1 MREKLLDIIK
11 HTSGLGFVE
20 SVRVTGTD
28 DKTVFEAMDDERTII
43 IRAELKEAEP
53 ALKGEFGMR
62 NLSLLQGLLNYA
74 PYRADTANLEIKRKE
89 RNGVEAPEQ
98 LVFTTEGGKDRA
110 DFRFM
115 SASLLP
121 AQATLKQNNWDVTI
135 DPTDSKINEFST
147 LASLYSSIEQFFSV
161 KTTDGNLEFH
171 IGDAA
176 GSNHSASMTFAD
188 TVKGSITTTMFWP
201 INQVLTVLKVG
212 KTEKPQLS
220 IMNLGALRINL
231 ETEYANYSM
240 ILPARKK

>member
-28 DKTVFEAMDDERTII
+28 TSTVFEAMDDERTII
-43 IRAELKEAEP
+43 IRAELKQPEP
-53 ALKGEFGMR
+53 SLKGEFGMR
-62 NLSLLQGLLNYA
+62 NLGMLQGLLNHA
-74 PYRADTANLEIKRKE
+74 PYKADGAKIDIKRKE

-98 LVFTTEGGKDRA
+98 FVFTAESGKDTA

-121 AQATLKQNNWDVTI
+121 AQAQLKHNTWDVSVE
-135 DPTDSKINEFST
+135 PTDSKVQEFAN
-147 LASLYSSIEQFFSV
+147 LASIFGGIEQFFSV
-161 KTTDGNLEFH
+161 TTADGDLQIQ
-171 IGDAA
+171 IGDPN
-176 GSNHSASMTFAD
+176 GSNHSTSMTFVEGVSGEIK
-188 TVKGSITTTMFWP
+188 TSMFWP

-212 KTEKPQLS
+212 KGENPQIQ

-231 ETEYANYSM
+231 ETDHAKYSM